1 MTAAVPIKINIDYD
15 LDGLFATVRDRR
27 EVLKAAWGDLGLH
40 WHREYLPRHFAPGA
54 ASRYGFQQRTVAY
67 LRRKLRA
74 ARQGKATEGGTT
86 PLVFTG
92 LLKRSLTSLATI
104 RAYPSRFT
112 LEMEAP
118 SYAPMR
124 PRDANKPP
132 LAAEATRV
140 RPDEARAMAT
150 YLAGRITYHNKRVRR
165 RRRVTLR

>member
-1 MTAAVPIKINIDYD
+1 MTAAIPIKINIDYD

-40 WHREYLPRHFAPGA
+40 WHQQYLPRHFAPGA
-54 ASRYGFQQRTVAY
+54 ASRYGYQPRTAAY

-74 ARQGKATEGGTT
+74 ARQGKATAGGTT

-92 LLKRSLTSLATI
+92 LLKRSLMSLATI
-104 RAYPSRFT
+104 RDYPSRFT

-124 PRDANKPP
+124 PRDASRPP

-140 RPDEARAMAT
+140 RADEARALANF
-150 YLAGRITYHNKRVRR
+150 LAGRITYHNRRVRR
-165 RRRVTLR
+165 RRRVQLR